1 MFKAVYLTRDGEF
14 KAQLAELDE
23 ARLPASGVTL
33 RVDYST
39 LNYKDALALTDS
51 GPVVRQFP
59 MVAGVDAVGT
69 VLESD
74 SLDFAPGE
82 KVILNGWGC
91 GETTWGALAQRAR
104 VPAEGLV
111 RLPSGLS
118 AHDAMALGTAGYTA
132 MLCVQALKKH
142 GLTPGVGPVLVTGA
156 TGGVGSVAVMLLA
169 KLGFEVVAV
178 TGKVDAADYLR
189 TLGAAEVI
197 DRTGLSGAGKPLQKE
212 RWAGVVDSVG
222 SHVLANACAQVRR
235 DGAVAACGLAGGMD
249 FPATVA
255 PFILRGV
262 TLYGVDSVY
271 APRAQ
276 RQEAWDLLAG
286 LIDPALLASAST
298 EIGLADTFGAA
309 ADIIAGRHRGRFI
322 VDVNR

>member
-1 MFKAVYLTRDGEF
+1 MFKAVYLTRDDGF
-14 KAQLAELDE
+14 RAQLAELDE
-23 ARLPASGVTL
+23 ASLPAEGVSL
-33 RVDYST
+33 RVEYST
-39 LNYKDALALTDS
+39 LNYKDAQALTDS

-111 RLPSGLS
+111 RLPAGLA

-132 MLCVQALKKH
+132 MLCVQALKTH
-142 GLTPGVGPVLVTGA
+142 GLTPGGGPVLVTGA

-178 TGKVDAADYLR
+178 TGKPDAADYLR
-189 TLGAAEVI
+189 TLGAAEIV
-197 DRTGLSGAGKPLQKE
+197 DRAGLSGAGKPLQKE

-276 RQEAWDLLAG
+276 RQAAWDLLAG
-286 LIDPALLASAST
+286 LIDPVLLASTST
-298 EIGLADTFGAA
+298 EIGLAETFAAA

-322 VDVNR
+322 VDVHR

>member
-1 MFKAVYLTRDGEF
+1 MFKAVYLTRDGRFE
-14 KAQLAELDE
+14 ARLADLDE
-23 ARLPASGVTL
+23 AMLPAGGVSL
-33 RVDYST
+33 RVEYST

-91 GETTWGALAQRAR
+91 GEASWGGLAQRAR

-111 RLPSGLS
+111 RLPSGMG
-118 AHDAMALGTAGYTA
+118 ARDAMALGTAGYTA
-132 MLCVQALKKH
+132 MLCVLALKKH
-142 GLTPGVGPVLVTGA
+142 GLTPDTGPVLVTGA

-169 KLGFEVVAV
+169 KLGFDVVAV
-178 TGKVDAADYLR
+178 TGKPDAVAYLR
-189 TLGAAEVI
+189 TLGAIEVI
-197 DRTGLSGAGKPLQKE
+197 ERVDLSTAGKPLQKE

-262 TLYGVDSVY
+262 TLYGIDSVY

-276 RQEAWDLLAG
+276 RQEAWDLLTG
-286 LIDPALLASAST
+286 LIDPALLASTST
-298 EIGLADTFGAA
+298 KIGLADTFAAA
-309 ADIIAGRHRGRFI
+309 ADIIAGRHRGRFV

>member
-14 KAQLAELDE
+14 SAGVAELDE
-23 ARLPASGVTL
+23 SALPATGVAL
-33 RVDYST
+33 RVEYST
-39 LNYKDALALTDS
+39 LNYKDALAMTDTGS
-51 GPVVRQFP
+51 VVRQFP

-69 VLESD
+69 VLTSD
-74 SLDFAPGE
+74 SADFAAGD

-91 GETTWGALAQRAR
+91 GELSWGALAQRAT

-111 RLPSGLS
+111 RLPAGLS

-142 GLTPGVGPVLVTGA
+142 GLTPQSGPILVTGA
-156 TGGVGSVAVMLLA
+156 SGGVGSVAIMLLA
-169 KLGFEVVAV
+169 RLGFEVVGV
-178 TGKVDAADYLR
+178 TGKADAADYLQK
-189 TLGAAEVI
+189 LGAAEVI
-197 DRTGLSGAGKPLQKE
+197 DRSSLSGVGKPLQKE

-235 DGAVAACGLAGGMD
+235 GGAVASCGLAGGMD

-262 TLYGVDSVY
+262 TLYGIDSVY
-271 APRAQ
+271 APRQQ

-286 LIDPALLASAST
+286 LIDPVLLASTST
-298 EIGLADTFGAA
+298 EIGLAETFAAA